1 MKLTSLWGYPVL
13 QNLEFEQLLVEFG
26 IKEEGRQMLRPA
38 RKDGP
43 VRKVMSNMGNSTVYH
58 YSRKMGGVHLEMESR
73 TVEGAAVWLYE
84 TDPTIL
90 EIWPQAIEVDM
101 PIYNADGVAVT
112 RIQHIPDFICINK
125 IDIVV
130 HEWRMEGRL
139 NNLAK
144 EGDQFY
150 KDENGRWHFKAA
162 EEFFKKIGLK
172 YELHSNLE
180 LPQTFIQNTRFL
192 EAYQLP
198 TSVPLDENVEAKLA
212 NLVSERGAVPFLELI
227 HNQGYDADDIFKA
240 IVKGAV
246 VVDLYQTRLDEP
258 NGLVI
263 YRDYAF
269 ARAHERLTNDLSPV
283 LPIPGMGNLA
293 AGSRIMFNGKI
304 FEVMLV
310 GGGNVLLRSFH
321 E

>member
-1 MKLTSLWGYPVL
+1 ML
-13 QNLEFEQLLVEFG
+13 QNIEFEQLLVELG
-26 IKEEGRQMLRPA
+26 IKEEGRQMLRAA

-58 YSRKMGGVHLEMESR
+58 YSRKMGGIHLEMESR
-73 TVEGAAVWLYE
+73 TVEGAAAWLYE
-84 TDPTIL
+84 NDSTII

-101 PIYNADGVAVT
+101 PVCNAEGVAIT
-112 RIQHIPDFICINK
+112 RMQHTPDFTCITK
-125 IDIVV
+125 TGIVV

-139 NNLAK
+139 NKLSK
-144 EGDQFY
+144 EGAQFY

-162 EEFFKKIGLK
+162 EEFFEKIGLK
-172 YELHSNLE
+172 YQLHSNLE

-198 TSVPLDENVEAKLA
+198 TSVPLDENVEAKLV

-240 IVKGAV
+240 IVKGSV
-246 VVDLYQTRLDEP
+246 VVDLYKTRLDEP
-258 NGLVI
+258 NGLII
-263 YRDYAF
+263 YRDYAL
-269 ARAHERLTNDLSPV
+269 ARAHELMTNDPSPA

-293 AGSRIMFNGKI
+293 AGSRIKFNGKI
-304 FEVMLV
+304 FEVVLV
-310 GGGNVLLRSFH
+310 GGGNVLLRRVY